1 MNMKSLSMALALV
14 VPALLLNPVIAE
26 TVPVAA
32 KVTTTAAKQA
42 GSQQGSQQGKQTTK
56 LSINKASPEQ
66 LTAIPGIG
74 QKKAQAI
81 LEYIKTNGPIKD
93 PKQLTEVK
101 GIGEKLAAKIA
112 EFVSF

>member
-1 MNMKSLSMALALV
+1 MNMKSLWTALALTV
-14 VPALLLNPVIAE
+14 SAVLLNPVVAE

-32 KVTTTAAKQA
+32 KVNPVAKQ
-42 GSQQGSQQGKQTTK
+42 QGNQAAK
-56 LSINKASPEQ
+56 LSINKASSEQ

-101 GIGEKLAAKIA
+101 GIGEKLAAKIS

>member
-1 MNMKSLSMALALV
+1 MKSLWRAVALV

-32 KVTTTAAKQA
+32 KVTPAAAKQP
-42 GSQQGSQQGKQTTK
+42 GKQQGAK

-81 LEYIKTNGPIKD
+81 LDYIKANGPIKD

-101 GIGEKLAAKIA
+101 GIGDKLAAKIA

>member
-1 MNMKSLSMALALV
+1 MALALV

-32 KVTTTAAKQA
+32 KVTAAAKQS
-42 GSQQGSQQGKQTTK
+42 GSQQGNPQGKQSTK

-81 LEYIKTNGPIKD
+81 LDYIKANGPIKD

-101 GIGEKLAAKIA
+101 GIGDKLAAKIA

>member
-1 MNMKSLSMALALV
+1 MNMKSLWMALALM
-14 VPALLLNPVIAE
+14 VPAVLLNPVIAE

-32 KVTTTAAKQA
+32 KVTPAAAKTDA
-42 GSQQGSQQGKQTTK
+42 RQGAK
-56 LSINKASPEQ
+56 LSINQASSEQ

-81 LEYIKTNGPIKD
+81 LDYIKTKGPIKD

>member
-1 MNMKSLSMALALV
+1 MKMKSLWMALALV

-32 KVTTTAAKQA
+32 KVTAATAKPS
-42 GSQQGSQQGKQTTK
+42 GNQQGNQQGKQSAK

-81 LEYIKTNGPIKD
+81 LDYIKANGPIKD

-101 GIGEKLAAKIA
+101 GIGDKLATKIA

>member
-1 MNMKSLSMALALV
+1 MKMKSLWRAVALV

-32 KVTTTAAKQA
+32 KVTPAAAKQ
-42 GSQQGSQQGKQTTK
+42 QGAK

-81 LEYIKTNGPIKD
+81 LDYIKANGPIKD

-101 GIGEKLAAKIA
+101 GIGDKLAAKIA